1 MRFAANVMNSVSIKV
16 MGERGEAQSIH
27 HIILHAPLDM
37 PMNVEVL
44 AAPETAFLHGLV
56 FPVSVQYRCVCLA
69 VKHGSVLSQRAL
81 PMVGVLHIVLRSYA
95 CLRPS
100 RVDG

>member
-1 MRFAANVMNSVSIKV
+1 MTECRGVVWCGVVWSV
-16 MGERGEAQSIH
+16 R
-27 HIILHAPLDM
+27 
-37 PMNVEVL
+37 EVL